1 MNIGNKT
8 FNLSGT
14 TPIVMGILNVTPDS
28 FSDGGRYN
36 SIDAAVRHAQKLAEE
51 GADIIDIGAEST
63 RPGHTQISV
72 DEECTRLLPILKALK
87 DTIDLPL
94 SVDTYRSETAQA
106 ALSAGADMINDIWG
120 LTADANMASVVA
132 ASGCPICIM
141 HNRPDTDY
149 NDFLADWLQDMK
161 DRITLAH
168 AAGIRDEQIILDPG
182 IGFAKSF
189 DWDVACMHHL
199 SDLCV
204 LGYPVLLGLSRK
216 RMIGN
221 LSGLP
226 VDQRDEATAAAD
238 LYGYLGGA
246 RIFRVHN
253 VQLARR
259 TLDTFARLEA
269 NQHG

>member
-94 SVDTYRSETAQA
+94 SVDT
-106 ALSAGADMINDIWG
+106 
-120 LTADANMASVVA
+120 
-132 ASGCPICIM
+132 
-141 HNRPDTDY
+141 
-149 NDFLADWLQDMK
+149 
-161 DRITLAH
+161 
-168 AAGIRDEQIILDPG
+168 
-182 IGFAKSF
+182 
-189 DWDVACMHHL
+189 
-199 SDLCV
+199 
-204 LGYPVLLGLSRK
+204 
-216 RMIGN
+216 
-221 LSGLP
+221 
-226 VDQRDEATAAAD
+226 
-238 LYGYLGGA
+238 
-246 RIFRVHN
+246 
-253 VQLARR
+253 
-259 TLDTFARLEA
+259 
-269 NQHG
+269 